1 MPHSLTISDLRPPW
15 LSVARRLQSM
25 ARGKIHAEGGYAV
38 LTISILV
45 NADGNPA
52 CIEFGDPLIWT
63 KPIVKRLEPKKANVL
78 EILEKLSK

>member
-1 MPHSLTISDLRPPW
+1 
-15 LSVARRLQSM
+15 M
-25 ARGKIHAEGGYAV
+25 ARSKANAEEGYAV

-63 KPIVKRLEPKKANVL
+63 KPEVSRIEPKKANVL
-78 EILEKLSK
+78 EILEKLGK